1 MATTEENIAVVV
13 PADLVI
19 GPNQGN
25 WSYDDYAT
33 LADDGQR
40 YEVVDGV
47 LLMAPA
53 PNPRHQGISGR
64 LYFYLYQNIELS
76 GLGRVFYAPLDV
88 QLAPKTVVQPDLLVL
103 LNANLGK
110 ITESH
115 IVGAPDLV
123 IEIASPG
130 TAAYDRLSKFQ
141 AYAKAGVEEYWI
153 VNPERRSIEVAFLQ
167 NGGYVSQG
175 IFQGSDTLPSRIVPG
190 IASINV
196 EQFFP

>member
-1 MATTEENIAVVV
+1 MTTTEEKLTIVV
-13 PADLVI
+13 PADQVS
-19 GPNQGN
+19 GPKQGY

-33 LADDGQR
+33 LEDDGQR

-53 PNPRHQGISGR
+53 PSPRHQSRSSR
-64 LYFYLYQNIELS
+64 LHFYLYQNVDLN
-76 GLGRVFYAPLDV
+76 GLGKVFYAPVDV
-88 QLAPKTVVQPDLLVL
+88 QLAPNTVVQPDLLVM

-110 ITESH
+110 ITKSH

-141 AYAKAGVEEYWI
+141 AYARAGVEEYWI
-153 VNPERRSIEVAFLQ
+153 VNPERRTIEVAFLQ
-167 NGGYVSQG
+167 DDAYVPQG
-175 IFQGSDTLPSRIVPG
+175 IFQGDDTLPSRIVSAT
-190 IASINV
+190 ASVSV
-196 EQFFP
+196 EQFFL

>member
-1 MATTEENIAVVV
+1 MTTTEEKIAVVV
-13 PADLVI
+13 PADQVN
-19 GPNQGN
+19 GPEQGN
-25 WSYDDYAT
+25 WSYDDYAA

-53 PNPRHQGISGR
+53 PNPMHQSISGR
-64 LYFYLYQNIELS
+64 LYLYLYQNVES
-76 GLGRVFYAPLDV
+76 SDLGKVFYAPLDV
-88 QLAPKTVVQPDLLVL
+88 QLATNTIVQPDLLVL

-110 ITESH
+110 ITKSRV
-115 IVGAPDLV
+115 VGAPDLV

-167 NGGYVSQG
+167 NGAYASQG
-175 IFQGSDTLPSRIVPG
+175 VFQGSNMLPSRIVPG
-190 IASINV
+190 IASVNV
-196 EQFFP
+196 EQFFL

>member
-1 MATTEENIAVVV
+1 MTTIEEKIAVVV
-13 PADLVI
+13 PADQVN
-19 GPNQGN
+19 GPEQGN
-25 WSYDDYAT
+25 WSYDDYAA
-33 LADDGQR
+33 LAGDGQR

-53 PNPRHQGISGR
+53 PNPMHQSISSR
-64 LYFYLYQNIELS
+64 LHFYLYQNVDLS
-76 GLGRVFYAPLDV
+76 GLGKVLYAPLDV
-88 QLAPKTVVQPDLLVL
+88 QLAPNTVVQPDLLVL

-110 ITESH
+110 ITKSR

-123 IEIASPG
+123 VEIASPG

-167 NGGYVSQG
+167 NGAYASQG
-175 IFQGSDTLPSRIVPG
+175 VFQGSNTLPSRIVPG
-190 IASINV
+190 IASVNV
-196 EQFFP
+196 EQFFL